1 MSHIGTLQESSLHAS
16 LKQWVAQPGDRLEEV
31 VDGFV
36 IDICRGDL
44 LIEIQTGNF
53 TAVKQKINQLVR
65 RHAVHLVYP
74 MAEAKWIV
82 RVAADGHTPISRRK
96 SPKRGTFYDLFRQ
109 LVRLPTLLTE
119 PNFSL
124 ELLLVQMEEV
134 WCDDGRGSWRRR
146 KWSIIDRRLLAVTGR
161 LRLNNGAELAEKLLP
176 AGLHAPFSSEQLAR
190 AIDRPRSLAQQMA
203 YCLRQL
209 GLIEISGK
217 KGNALLYSPVA
228 LGTPETPDWVQ
239 AIPATNKRKDA

>member
-36 IDICRGDL
+36 IDICRDDL
-44 LIEIQTGNF
+44 LIEVQTGNF
-53 TAVKQKINQLVR
+53 TAVKKKINHLIR

-74 MAEAKWIV
+74 IAEAKWIV
-82 RVAADGHTPISRRK
+82 RVAADGCTPISRRK
-96 SPKRGTFYDLFRQ
+96 SPKQGSFYDLFRQ
-109 LVRLPTLLTE
+109 LVRLPALLSK

-124 ELLLVQMEEV
+124 ELLLIQVEEV

-146 KWSIIDRRLLAVTGR
+146 KWSIVDRRLLAVTGR

-176 AGLHAPFSSEQLAR
+176 AGMPIPFSSEQLAH
-190 AIDRPRSLAQQMA
+190 AIGRPRSIAQQMA
-203 YCLRQL
+203 YCLRHL
-209 GLIEISGK
+209 DMIEISGK
-217 KGNALLYSPVA
+217 DGNALLYRPV
-228 LGTPETPDWVQ
+228 Q
-239 AIPATNKRKDA
+239 R